1 MGTTNVKALLVD
13 SSGQVLARGASPV
26 ATRHLAD
33 GTAEQ
38 DMDDIFGA
46 VLKAVGQLR
55 AQGDLRS
62 VQAVGVSSQGGS
74 LQLLDERDVPI
85 GPSISWMDT
94 RGRAYNIKLTQEL
107 GREWFFRHVGYGS
120 SGVAIG
126 QLLRLREQSP
136 QEWGRAASIGFA
148 GDVVVQRLC
157 GRRAHHS
164 TSLSIALLYNP
175 YLRRADPQL
184 LTMLGVRESQ
194 LPEILP
200 ATQAAGGLLAEISSA
215 TSLAAGIPVS
225 AAVHDQYAA
234 ALGSGA
240 CQTGD
245 VNFGSGTAW
254 VLLATTDHLD
264 CLPDADAFACD
275 HAIDGKYGQLFSLG
289 NVGAVFECA
298 VHATNMAGRSPQEID
313 SAMLTAAAGCGGL
326 RCWPHV
332 SWPGS
337 TLSEKAR
344 ERLAELGRTL
354 EPGQILRAVV
364 EGLAMELTRQ
374 LMALR
379 DSGCAIGRL
388 VMAGKASASRATTQ
402 IIADVTGLP
411 VAIAGEGETSALG
424 AAVLGHGL
432 IDPDR
437 GLDQLSAQ
445 MTRIRTLIQP
455 GPDRPAYQ
463 QMFAEYIKIMPRQRA
478 WPTP

>member
-1 MGTTNVKALLVD
+1 
-13 SSGQVLARGASPV
+13 
-26 ATRHLAD
+26 
-33 GTAEQ
+33 
-38 DMDDIFGA
+38 
-46 VLKAVGQLR
+46 
-55 AQGDLRS
+55 
-62 VQAVGVSSQGGS
+62 
-74 LQLLDERDVPI
+74 
-85 GPSISWMDT
+85 
-94 RGRAYNIKLTQEL
+94 
-107 GREWFFRHVGYGS
+107 
-120 SGVAIG
+120 VAIG

-136 QEWGRAASIGFA
+136 QDWGRAASVGFV

-157 GRRAHHS
+157 GRRAHHA

-175 YLRRADPQL
+175 YLRSADPEL
-184 LTMLGVRESQ
+184 LAMLGVRESQ

-200 ATQAAGGLLAEISSA
+200 AMQAAGGLLAEISA
-215 TSLAAGIPVS
+215 AASLPIGIPVS

-264 CLPDADAFACD
+264 YLPEAEAFACD
-275 HAIDGKYGQLFSLG
+275 HAIKGRYGQLFSLG
-289 NVGAVFECA
+289 NVGAVFEWA
-298 VHATNMAGRSPQEID
+298 LRATNMAGRSPEEID

-337 TLSEKAR
+337 SLSEKSR

-354 EPGQILRAVV
+354 EPGRILRAVV
-364 EGLAMELTRQ
+364 EGLALELTRQ
-374 LMALR
+374 LVALR
-379 DSGCAIGRL
+379 DSGFAIRRL
-388 VMAGKASASRATTQ
+388 VMAGKASASRATPQ

-424 AAVLGHGL
+424 AAVLGRGL
-432 IDPDR
+432 IDCDM
-437 GLDQLSAQ
+437 GLDRLSAE
-445 MTRIRTLIQP
+445 MTRILRLIQP

-463 QMFAEYIKIMPRQRA
+463 EMFAEYIKILPKQRA